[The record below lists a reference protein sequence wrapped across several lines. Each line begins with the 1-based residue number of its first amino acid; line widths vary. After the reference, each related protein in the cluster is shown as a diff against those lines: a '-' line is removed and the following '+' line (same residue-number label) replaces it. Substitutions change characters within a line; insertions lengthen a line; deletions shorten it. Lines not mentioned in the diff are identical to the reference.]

1 MMESDM
7 SKLSEQA
14 RIDHQVSMLEME
26 VDNLAKKIA
35 ELEEEL
41 GQLDTENDLLKEIIK
56 SLAEVL

>member
-1 MMESDM
+1 M

-26 VDNLAKKIA
+26 MDNLTKKIA

-41 GQLDTENDLLKEIIK
+41 GKLESDNDLLKEIIK
-56 SLAEVL
+56 SIAEVL

>member
-1 MMESDM
+1 M

-26 VDNLAKKIA
+26 MDNLAKKIA